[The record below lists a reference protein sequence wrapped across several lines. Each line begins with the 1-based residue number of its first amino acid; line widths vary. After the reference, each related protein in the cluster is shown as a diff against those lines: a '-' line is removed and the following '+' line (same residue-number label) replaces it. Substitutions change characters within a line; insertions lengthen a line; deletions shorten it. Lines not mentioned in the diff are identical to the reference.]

1 MPLKMHTDIRE
12 GRLDQSFD
20 GVPEGG
26 VGFRG
31 DELTASTISGL
42 VRLPSPISPSLRD
55 SNKRDA

>member
-1 MPLKMHTDIRE
+1 MPRQMHTDVRV

-31 DELTASTISGL
+31 DELTASTICGL
-42 VRLPSPISPSLRD
+42 VRPLSPLSPSLCD
-55 SNKRDA
+55 SIKRDA